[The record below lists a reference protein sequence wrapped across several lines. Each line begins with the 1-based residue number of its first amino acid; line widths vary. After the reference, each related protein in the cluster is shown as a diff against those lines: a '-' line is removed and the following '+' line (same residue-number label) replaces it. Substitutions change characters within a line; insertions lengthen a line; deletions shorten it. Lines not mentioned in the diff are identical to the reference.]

1 MKPAAGALRGDA
13 RIRGMTLRLPTI
25 SRYVLAALLAD
36 GVIGCATTNLASNAM
51 LLRPRATSVDRS
63 ADDTPAL
70 RAR

>member
-1 MKPAAGALRGDA
+1 
-13 RIRGMTLRLPTI
+13 MTLRLPTI